1 MSILLEAAA
10 VTHQQTNDAKE
21 ALQWLNSITV
31 PIIACDFEAAS
42 KYTDEEKEEF
52 KAQLETAG
60 RLDKHIL
67 QQRID
72 SSGLS
77 HPSLSRLTHMSLAYS
92 ETEAYVFIF
101 DNREIQDAVLN
112 WIVTTPIK
120 QVWHNLC
127 FDGKHILHNTGKLP
141 IDYEDSQVLA
151 KTLLNHV
158 DNSKS
163 ATGLK
168 HLMGYKFGAWAVSS
182 DNFTLANMYSPELI
196 HYAAIDAAATLALW
210 NEMQEFL
217 GATQK

>member
-1 MSILLEAAA
+1 MSILLESAA
-10 VTHQQTNDAKE
+10 VTHKQTNDAKE
-21 ALQWLNSITV
+21 ALQWLNSLTV
-31 PIIACDFEAAS
+31 PIVACDFEAAS

-52 KAQLETAG
+52 KRQLETAG

-77 HPSLSRLTHMSLAYS
+77 HQSLSRLTHMSLAYS

-101 DNREIQDAVLN
+101 DNQEIQDAVLN
-112 WIVTTPIK
+112 WVVTTPIK

-141 IDYEDSQVLA
+141 TDYEDSQILA

-182 DNFTLANMYSPELI
+182 DNFTLVNMYSPELI
-196 HYAAIDAAATLALW
+196 HYAAIDACSTYALW
-210 NEMQEFL
+210 NEMQEYL

>member
-1 MSILLEAAA
+1 MSILLESAA

-21 ALQWLNSITV
+21 ALEWLTSLTV
-31 PIIACDFEAAS
+31 PIVACDFEAAS

-52 KAQLETAG
+52 KKQLETAG

-92 ETEAYVFIF
+92 ETEAYVFLF
-101 DNREIQDAVLN
+101 DNQEIQDAVLN

-196 HYAAIDAAATLALW
+196 HYAAIDACATLTLW
-210 NEMQEFL
+210 NEITSFL
-217 GATQK
+217 KD

>member
-1 MSILLEAAA
+1 MSILIESAA
-10 VTHQQTNDAKE
+10 VIHQQTNDAKE
-21 ALQWLNSITV
+21 ALEWLTSLTV

-42 KYTDEEKEEF
+42 RYTDEEKEEF
-52 KAQLETAG
+52 KAQLETAS

-101 DNREIQDAVLN
+101 DNQEIQDAVLN
-112 WIVTTPIK
+112 WVVTTPIK

-127 FDGKHILHNTGKLP
+127 FDGKHILNNTGKLP
-141 IDYEDSQVLA
+141 IDYEDSQILA

-168 HLMGYKFGAWAVSS
+168 HLMGYKFGSWAVSS
-182 DNFTLANMYSPELI
+182 DNFTLVNMYSPELI
-196 HYAAIDAAATLALW
+196 HYAAIDACATLTLW
-210 NEMQEFL
+210 NEITSFL
-217 GATQK
+217 KD

>member
-1 MSILLEAAA
+1 MSILIESAA

-21 ALQWLNSITV
+21 ALEWLTSLTV
-31 PIIACDFEAAS
+31 PIVACDFEAAS
-42 KYTDEEKEEF
+42 RYTDEEKEEF
-52 KAQLETAG
+52 KAQLETAS

-101 DNREIQDAVLN
+101 DNKEIQDTVLD
-112 WIVTTPIK
+112 WVVTTPIK

-141 IDYEDSQVLA
+141 IDYEDSQILA

-182 DNFTLANMYSPELI
+182 DNFTLVNMYSPELI
-196 HYAAIDAAATLALW
+196 HYAAIDACATLTLW
-210 NEMQEFL
+210 NEITSFL
-217 GATQK
+217 KD

>member
-1 MSILLEAAA
+1 MSILLESAA

-21 ALQWLNSITV
+21 ALQWLTSLTV
-31 PIIACDFEAAS
+31 PIVACDFETAS
-42 KYTDEEKEEF
+42 RYTDEEKEEF
-52 KAQLETAG
+52 KAQLEAAS

-77 HPSLSRLTHMSLAYS
+77 HQSLSRLTHMSLAYS

-101 DNREIQDAVLN
+101 DNQEIQDAVLN
-112 WIVTTPIK
+112 WVVTTPIK

-127 FDGKHILHNTGKLP
+127 FDGKHILHNTGRLP
-141 IDYEDSQVLA
+141 IDYEDSQILA

-196 HYAAIDAAATLALW
+196 HYAAIDACATLTLW
-210 NEMQEFL
+210 NEITSFL
-217 GATQK
+217 KD

>member
-1 MSILLEAAA
+1 MSILIESAA
-10 VTHQQTNDAKE
+10 VTHQQTNDVKE
-21 ALQWLNSITV
+21 ALEWLISLTV
-31 PIIACDFEAAS
+31 PIVACDFEAAS
-42 KYTDEEKEEF
+42 RYTDEEKEEF
-52 KAQLETAG
+52 KAQLETAS
-60 RLDKHIL
+60 RLDKHLL

-101 DNREIQDAVLN
+101 DNQEIQDAVLN

-141 IDYEDSQVLA
+141 IDYEDSQILA

-182 DNFTLANMYSPELI
+182 DNFTLVNMYSPELI
-196 HYAAIDAAATLALW
+196 HYAAIDACATLTLW
-210 NEMQEFL
+210 NEITSFL
-217 GATQK
+217 KD

>member
-1 MSILLEAAA
+1 MSILIESAA
-10 VTHQQTNDAKE
+10 VTHKQTNDTKE
-21 ALQWLNSITV
+21 ALQWLNSLTV
-31 PIIACDFEAAS
+31 PIVACDFEAAS

-52 KAQLETAG
+52 KRQLETAS
-60 RLDKHIL
+60 RLDKHLL

-101 DNREIQDAVLN
+101 DNQEIQDAVLN

-141 IDYEDSQVLA
+141 IDYEDSQILA

-196 HYAAIDAAATLALW
+196 HYAAIDACATLTLW
-210 NEMQEFL
+210 NEITSFL
-217 GATQK
+217 KD

>member
-1 MSILLEAAA
+1 MSILIESAA

-21 ALQWLNSITV
+21 ALQWLNSITA

-42 KYTDEEKEEF
+42 RYTDEEKEEF
-52 KAQLETAG
+52 KAQLETAS

-92 ETEAYVFIF
+92 ETESYVFIF
-101 DNREIQDAVLN
+101 DNQEIQDAVLN
-112 WIVTTPIK
+112 WIVTTHIK

-196 HYAAIDAAATLALW
+196 HYAAIDACATLTLW
-210 NEMQEFL
+210 NEITSFL
-217 GATQK
+217 KD

>member
-1 MSILLEAAA
+1 MSILIESAA

-21 ALQWLNSITV
+21 ALEWLTSLTV
-31 PIIACDFEAAS
+31 PIVACDFEAAS
-42 KYTDEEKEEF
+42 RYTDEEKEEF
-52 KAQLETAG
+52 KAQLETAS

-101 DNREIQDAVLN
+101 DNQEIQDTVLD

-141 IDYEDSQVLA
+141 TDYEDSQILA

-182 DNFTLANMYSPELI
+182 DNFTLVNMYSPELI
-196 HYAAIDAAATLALW
+196 HYAAIDACSTYVLW
-210 NEMQEFL
+210 NEMQEYL

>member
-1 MSILLEAAA
+1 MSILIESAA

-21 ALQWLNSITV
+21 ALEWLTSLTV
-31 PIIACDFEAAS
+31 PIVACDFEAAS
-42 KYTDEEKEEF
+42 RYTDEEKEEF
-52 KAQLETAG
+52 KAQLETAS
-60 RLDKHIL
+60 RLDKHLL

-101 DNREIQDAVLN
+101 DNQEIQDAVLN

-127 FDGKHILHNTGKLP
+127 FDGKHIMHNTGKLP
-141 IDYEDSQVLA
+141 IDYEDSQILA

-182 DNFTLANMYSPELI
+182 DNFTLVNMYSPELI
-196 HYAAIDAAATLALW
+196 HYAAIDACATLTLW
-210 NEMQEFL
+210 NEITSFL
-217 GATQK
+217 KD

>member
-1 MSILLEAAA
+1 MSILIESAA

-21 ALQWLNSITV
+21 ALEWLTSLTV
-31 PIIACDFEAAS
+31 PIVACDFEAAS
-42 KYTDEEKEEF
+42 RYTDEEKEEF
-52 KAQLETAG
+52 KAQLETAS
-60 RLDKHIL
+60 RLDKHLL

-101 DNREIQDAVLN
+101 DNQEIQDTVLN

-127 FDGKHILHNTGKLP
+127 FDGKHIMHNTGKLP
-141 IDYEDSQVLA
+141 IDYEDSQILA

-168 HLMGYKFGAWAVSS
+168 HLMDYKFGAWAVSS
-182 DNFTLANMYSPELI
+182 DNFTLVNMYSPELI
-196 HYAAIDAAATLALW
+196 HYAAIDACATLTLW
-210 NEMQEFL
+210 NEITSFL
-217 GATQK
+217 KD

>member
-1 MSILLEAAA
+1 MSILLESAA
-10 VTHQQTNDAKE
+10 VTHQQTNDTKE
-21 ALQWLNSITV
+21 ALQWLNAITA

-52 KAQLETAG
+52 KRQLETAG

-101 DNREIQDAVLN
+101 DNQEIQDTVLD

-141 IDYEDSQVLA
+141 IDYEDSQILA

-182 DNFTLANMYSPELI
+182 DNFTLDNMYSPELI
-196 HYAAIDAAATLALW
+196 HYAAIDACATLTLW
-210 NEMQEFL
+210 NEITSFL
-217 GATQK
+217 KD

>member
-1 MSILLEAAA
+1 MSILIESAA

-21 ALQWLNSITV
+21 ALEWLTSLTV
-31 PIIACDFEAAS
+31 PIVACDFEAAS
-42 KYTDEEKEEF
+42 RYTDEEKEEF
-52 KAQLETAG
+52 KAQLETAS

-101 DNREIQDAVLN
+101 DNQEIQDAVLN

-141 IDYEDSQVLA
+141 IYYEDSQILA

-182 DNFTLANMYSPELI
+182 DNFTLVNMYSPELI
-196 HYAAIDAAATLALW
+196 HYAAIDACATLTLW
-210 NEMQEFL
+210 NEITSFL
-217 GATQK
+217 KD